1 VSKDL
6 LHRSED
12 RSNLFE
18 PYPPPSFRAKLVPV
32 TAYPQLRRLAL
43 ALIATLPLAA
53 PVGGRAE
60 KLHLDFNYEL
70 TWHGV
75 VVYKMETKG
84 TIADQDYRL
93 SYTGATLGLFDL
105 LIAYESTGEAAGRI
119 VEGAVKPTSYR
130 LEARWHGEERHVVLD
145 YAPDGAI
152 KVDVAPPPEKENI
165 DPVPVFMEENTIDPI
180 SAAML
185 AGIIGARPGA
195 TPCQATLHVFDGRQR
210 YDVRLENEGA
220 ENLPKNSYSAYA
232 GATIK
237 CRMTVDRIAG
247 FKYKSFA
254 EPQRPPSVVWLASF
268 AGGKVLL
275 PVKLATETGLGNVA
289 GTLTAL
295 KIDEGEKAEGE
306 KAEAK

>member
-1 VSKDL
+1 MPRPLSA
-6 LHRSED
+6 E
-12 RSNLFE
+12 
-18 PYPPPSFRAKLVPV
+18 YPLPPFRAKLAPV
-32 TAYPQLRRLAL
+32 TVYSHLCRLSL
-43 ALIATLPLAA
+43 ALIATLPLAT
-53 PVGGRAE
+53 PVAARSE
-60 KLHLDFNYEL
+60 TLNLDFNYEL

-75 VVYKMETKG
+75 VVYQMETKG
-84 TIADQDYRL
+84 TIADSDYRL

-119 VEGAVKPTSYR
+119 VEGAAKPTSYR
-130 LEARWHGEERHVVLD
+130 LEARWHGEARHVVLD
-145 YAPDGAI
+145 YAPDGSI
-152 KVDVAPPPEKENI
+152 KADVAPPPAEENI
-165 DPVPVFMEENTIDPI
+165 DPVPVFMQENTIDPI

-210 YDVRLENEGA
+210 YDVRLENEGV
-220 ENLPKNSYSAYA
+220 ENLPKNSYSAFA
-232 GATIK
+232 GDAIK

-289 GTLTAL
+289 GTLTKL
-295 KIDEGEKAEGE
+295 TIDEGEKAE
-306 KAEAK
+306 AK